1 MNLNLK
7 TLKHAHLVVLDVVE
21 DDVDDTQGLLH
32 SYVILTHLI
41 PSKYC
46 PSGQEQPST
55 KGARQHL
62 LSVELQVAFCSQVTG
77 IVMFALYPASFLQG
91 RQQGSSE
98 RKRVTKIK
106 QKTVTFVIILSTA
119 REKDVVW

>member
-21 DDVDDTQGLLH
+21 DDEDDIQGLSH
-32 SYVILTHLI
+32 WCVILTHLI

-62 LSVELQVAFCSQVTG
+62 SSVELQVVFCSQVTG
-77 IVMFALYPASFLQG
+77 IVMFALYPASFLHG
-91 RQQGSSE
+91 WQQGSSE
-98 RKRVTKIK
+98 QKRLTKILK
-106 QKTVTFVIILSTA
+106 KTVTFVISLSSA

>member
-21 DDVDDTQGLLH
+21 DDEDDVQGLLH

-62 LSVELQVAFCSQVTG
+62 SSVELQVVFCSQVTG
-77 IVMFALYPASFLQG
+77 IVMFATYPASFLHG
-91 RQQGSSE
+91 LQQGSSE
-98 RKRVTKIK
+98 
-106 QKTVTFVIILSTA
+106 QK
-119 REKDVVW
+119 KGDKN

>member
-21 DDVDDTQGLLH
+21 DDEDDVQILSH
-32 SYVILTHLI
+32 WCVIFTHLI

-62 LSVELQVAFCSQVTG
+62 SSVELQVVFCSQVTG
-77 IVMFALYPASFLQG
+77 IVMFASYPASFLHG

-98 RKRVTKIK
+98 QKRVTKIK
-106 QKTVTFVIILSTA
+106 KKTVTFVISLSTA
-119 REKDVVW
+119 REKDVVC

>member
-21 DDVDDTQGLLH
+21 DDEDDTQGLLH
-32 SYVILTHLI
+32 LYFILTHLI

-62 LSVELQVAFCSQVTG
+62 LSVELQVALCSQVTG

-106 QKTVTFVIILSTA
+106 LKTVTFVISLSTA